1 MSDIKTAIPLTVIEL
16 DTKFNVLFQLKK
28 IDPHNKDLTIAV
40 FLNDEEVSALKIK
53 MEDFNNFCLDIF
65 QQHKQIMEQ

>member
-28 IDPHNKDLTIAV
+28 IDPHNKDLTFAV
-40 FLNDEEVSALKIK
+40 FLNDEEVSA
-53 MEDFNNFCLDIF
+53 
-65 QQHKQIMEQ
+65 